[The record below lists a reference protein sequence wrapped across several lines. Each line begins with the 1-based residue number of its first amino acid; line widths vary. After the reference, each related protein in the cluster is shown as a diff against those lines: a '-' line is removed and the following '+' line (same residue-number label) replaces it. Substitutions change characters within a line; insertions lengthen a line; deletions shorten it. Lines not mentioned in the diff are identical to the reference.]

1 MFFSISD
8 RYSHAVR
15 EVAHC
20 LGLYAFVAFGSV
32 EYLPAQY
39 LDATTSVDV
48 AHIGDINLLPLALMN
63 IAYDDAEL
71 YLKLCR
77 KPKQHQATVL

>member
-1 MFFSISD
+1 MFFFKFRQVFSCSK
-8 RYSHAVR
+8 